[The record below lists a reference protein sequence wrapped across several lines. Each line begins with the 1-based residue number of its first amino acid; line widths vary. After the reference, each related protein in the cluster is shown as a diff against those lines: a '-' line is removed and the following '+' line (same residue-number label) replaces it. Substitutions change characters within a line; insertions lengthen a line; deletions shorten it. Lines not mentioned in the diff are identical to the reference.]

1 MSSNISH
8 FNTDGPVK
16 DQSKRRSVPANLHSS
31 ISQERRES
39 IRRELQKIPTSN
51 QYPSTAEDYQLLEPI
66 GEGTEGKVWKAHCIS
81 LNEDVAIK
89 VVELER
95 MDPAFVKDVI
105 KEAKVMNGNNHPN
118 LIHYHTSFLTDSSLW
133 IVMDYLGGGSLA
145 DIIKFKY
152 PNGLPEVLSITI
164 LKALLKGLE
173 YLHSHQRI
181 HRDLKS
187 DNILIGDDGS
197 IELADFG
204 VTAIFEKNCL
214 CSRKTIVG
222 TPCWM
227 APEIISEKG
236 YNQSVDIWSFGITA
250 IELIKGKPPG
260 SDLPP
265 SKVFM
270 NLLFGTSPNLSE
282 EEERGECSHAYRD
295 MVDKCLQ
302 KDPNK
307 RPSASKLL
315 EHKVFKN
322 AKKSSYIVAHL
333 LHNLSPCE
341 DRYRE
346 SMSQE
351 SSLNSSPNSSRP
363 SSPDNYSPSS
373 GGHVDSPKSPI
384 AKSCSSI
391 ELKNRQAG
399 LPQFMPRAASHPVD
413 LQDLEF
419 QQKSTHP
426 QQHTQIVTPP
436 SNTEQKHHGFLHHKK
451 SSHGNTNSPTSPEKE
466 RKKGFFNH
474 FRRHSIAK
482 LFGSPKDDHHKEE
495 NNNNK
500 EDGHEQHHHFHFPW
514 KHHHS
519 PSHVEST

>member
-1 MSSNISH
+1 MSSNISQ

-16 DQSKRRSVPANLHSS
+16 DPSKRRSVPANLHSS
-31 ISQERRES
+31 ISHERRES
-39 IRRELQKIPTSN
+39 IIRELQKIPTSN
-51 QYPSTAEDYQLLEPI
+51 QYPNTAEDYQLLEPI

-145 DIIKFKY
+145 DIIKYKY
-152 PNGLPEVLSITI
+152 PNGLPEVLAITI

-236 YNQSVDIWSFGITA
+236 YNQSVDMWSFGITA

-270 NLLFGTSPNLSE
+270 NLLFGNSPSLAE

-302 KDPNK
+302 KEPSR

-315 EHKVFKN
+315 EHKVFKY
-322 AKKSSYIVAHL
+322 AKKSNYIVSNL

-346 SMSQE
+346 SLSQE
-351 SSLNSSPNSSRP
+351 GSLNSSPNSSRP
-363 SSPDNYSPSS
+363 SSPDNYSANT
-373 GGHVDSPKSPI
+373 DSPKSPI

-413 LQDLEF
+413 LQNLEF
-419 QQKSTHP
+419 QNNGTNSNSNQHI
-426 QQHTQIVTPP
+426 QHTQIVTPP
-436 SNTEQKHHGFLHHKK
+436 SATEQKHQGFLHHKK
-451 SSHGNTNSPTSPEKE
+451 SNPTSPEKE

-482 LFGSPKDDHHKEE
+482 LFGSPKDDHHKDEHHKEE
-495 NNNNK
+495 QPTPHH
-500 EDGHEQHHHFHFPW
+500 GEQHHHFHFPW